1 MKSIKKTI
9 KIFLIIPGSIFTL
22 MIVLAFTSAP
32 FWTWY
37 SLSTKNS
44 GIHRPPEYII
54 LLGGGGMPSESGL
67 IRCWYAAKAANYF
80 TRTKVIVALPGDTAD
95 SQSSI
100 NGMKQELIQRGIAG
114 ERIIL
119 EDSGT
124 NTRAQAMQIFRII
137 TGNNSPLSP
146 PPLRERGTG
155 GEAASLLIVTSPEHL
170 YRAVLT
176 FKKAGFIK
184 VDGLPAF
191 EVAIESDITF
201 IAGKLGGRKL
211 IPDIGQ
217 NITIR
222 YQFWT
227 QVHYEELIIRELF
240 ALGYYKLKGW
250 I

>member
-1 MKSIKKTI
+1 MRLFRSVFMVAGIMALC
-9 KIFLIIPGSIFTL
+9 LII
-22 MIVLAFTSAP
+22 LAFTSAP

-37 SLSTKNS
+37 SLSIKNA
-44 GIHRPPEYII
+44 GIHRPPEYIV

-67 IRCWYAAKAANYF
+67 IRCWYAAKAANHF
-80 TRTKVIVALPGDTAD
+80 QHARVIIALPGDTTD
-95 SQSSI
+95 TKSSVSR
-100 NGMKQELIQRGIAG
+100 MKEELIIRGIAC
-114 ERIIL
+114 ERITF

-124 NTRAQAMQIFRII
+124 NTRAQALQIFRNI
-137 TGNNSPLSP
+137 TGNTSI
-146 PPLRERGTG
+146 
-155 GEAASLLIVTSPEHL
+155 LIVTSPDHL
-170 YRAVLT
+170 RRAVLT

-191 EVAIESDITF
+191 ETAIESDITF

-217 NITIR
+217 NITLR

-227 QVHYEELIIRELF
+227 QLHYEELILRELF